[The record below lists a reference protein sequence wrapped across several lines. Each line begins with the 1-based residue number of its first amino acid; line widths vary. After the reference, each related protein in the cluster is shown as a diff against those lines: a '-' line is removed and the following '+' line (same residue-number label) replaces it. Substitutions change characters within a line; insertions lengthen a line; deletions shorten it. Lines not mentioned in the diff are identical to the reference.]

1 MQFLGHMVKRVD
13 YFDKCPD
20 DILFDVILSLK
31 QLTFQKESLVLGVG
45 QNVESIYFI
54 EEGLIETSTDFENN
68 SFVVDI
74 LGPGSVIN

>member
-1 MQFLGHMVKRVD
+1 MQFFGHMVKRVE

-31 QLTFQKESLVLGVG
+31 QLTFQKESLVLTVG

-54 EEGLIETSTDFENN
+54 EEG
-68 SFVVDI
+68 
-74 LGPGSVIN
+74 